1 MLKYPTIIMCLSISP
16 SVSTSFHV
24 IYMVALLFGAHTLR
38 MASLVACGVQN
49 PPTMQE
55 AKVQP
60 QGLEYLLENKVAIFS
75 PVFLP
80 GKSHEQRSLVVY
92 SPWGCKRVGHVLATK
107 EQQNP

>member
-1 MLKYPTIIMCLSISP
+1 MCLSISP

-75 PVFLP
+75 IFPSIRVFSNESVLP
-80 GKSHEQRSLVVY
+80 IR
-92 SPWGCKRVGHVLATK
+92 
-107 EQQNP
+107 

>member
-60 QGLEYLLENKVAIFS
+60 QGLEDPLEEETASHSSIFAWIIPWTEDPGRLQSIGS
-75 PVFLP
+75 P
-80 GKSHEQRSLVVY
+80 
-92 SPWGCKRVGHVLATK
+92 RVGYD
-107 EQQNP
+107 